1 MYLVRVTINKQLN
14 SIYIYIYK
22 VFLSIQVVSYQ
33 PFLPVLEVHNVN
45 STNKQTDK

>member
-14 SIYIYIYK
+14 SIYIYI

-33 PFLPVLEVHNVN
+33 PFLPVLEVHNIN

>member
-1 MYLVRVTINKQLN
+1 MYLVRVTINNQLN
-14 SIYIYIYK
+14 SIYIYK